1 MTIVNQEH
9 LNQYRDDNTREVE
22 LPDGTQQEVRMTPL
36 LWDNMEF
43 LLLVEGITTIEVATY
58 ALEEMSLQDITFDN
72 AFRAV
77 VTHFANRWT

>member
-1 MTIVNQEH
+1 MNQDH
-9 LNQYRDDNTREVE
+9 LTQYRDDNTREVE
-22 LPDGTQQEVRMTPL
+22 LPDGSKRAVRMTPL

-43 LLLVEGITTIEVATY
+43 LLLVEGITTTEVATY
-58 ALEEMSLQDITFDN
+58 ALEEMSLQNITFEN

>member
-1 MTIVNQEH
+1 VTQDN
-9 LNQYRDDNTREVE
+9 LTQYRDDNTREIE
-22 LPDGTQQEVRMTPL
+22 LPDGSKRSVRMTPL

-43 LLLVEGITTIEVATY
+43 LLLLEGISTTEVATY
-58 ALEEMSLQDITFDN
+58 ALEEMSLQNITFDN